1 MAKENQGGVRNGRPV
16 SEEEGAAF
24 DKKKAAKKARS
35 VAKRAAKKEALKKVL
50 AFVKANTDDEAALAA
65 VKLLTP
71 GARFGGVRAAK
82 SDVIVEAFAEHDV
95 IKEDTIWNQF
105 RLGRFE
111 MRRIC
116 VNLIKKKAPE
126 NRLWISFNPEKGV
139 YALEGTGAEAPEEW
153 TGYTPVDMDDMDI

>member
-1 MAKENQGGVRNGRPV
+1 MAKENTN
-16 SEEEGAAF
+16 EEV
-24 DKKKAAKKARS
+24 DPKKAAKKAKS

-50 AFVKANTDDEAALAA
+50 AFVKANTEDEAALKA

-71 GARFGGVRAAK
+71 GQRFGGARTAK
-82 SDVIVEAFAEHDV
+82 GDVIVEAFAEHDV

-105 RLGRFE
+105 KLGRAE
-111 MRRIC
+111 MRKIC

-139 YALEGTGAEAPEEW
+139 YALEGTGADAPDEW